1 MTMSSDRAFEVLRAD
16 ILRGRHRPGRR
27 LGEVGRV
34 AAGQVADLGELLEQ
48 LAGDARRPQLERL
61 EGSRAAV

>member
-27 LGEVGRV
+27 LGEVGL
-34 AAGQVADLGELLEQ
+34 AQELG
-48 LAGDARRPQLERL
+48 A
-61 EGSRAAV
+61 